1 MSLYKS
7 IFSFIWLFIII
18 IMLCGCQNNDITQD
32 PMIPD
37 NKQSEDSVKNEDIPA
52 PSGHSTLP
60 QTSPSNE
67 IPPVSST
74 TMYVKLN
81 HYGSQ
86 LNIRESP
93 SISDNII
100 GKLTHGDSIQVISI
114 QDGWAIVEFNQ
125 DVGYIKADYLV
136 DEEPS
141 QLLPPHESVSPDELY
156 INVYK
161 SRRVLE
167 LWNGDELIGE
177 YNIALGFNPIGH
189 KEKEGDGKTPEGAY
203 YICLKN
209 PNSRFYLSLG
219 ISYPGIADA
228 QRGLATGLITQN
240 EHDRIINAITSGGVP
255 PWNTPLG
262 GEVMVHGSGAK
273 DDWTEGCIAV
283 DNDVMDILWEYC
295 TVGTKIFIFP

>member
-1 MSLYKS
+1 
-7 IFSFIWLFIII
+7 
-18 IMLCGCQNNDITQD
+18 MLCGCQNNDITLD
-32 PMIPD
+32 PKTPD
-37 NKQSEDSVKNEDIPA
+37 NKQSEASVKNEDIPA
-52 PSGHSTLP
+52 PSEDSTLP
-60 QTSPSNE
+60 QTSPSNGV
-67 IPPVSST
+67 PSVSST

-81 HYGSQ
+81 RYGSL
-86 LNIRESP
+86 LNVRESP

-100 GKLTHGDSIQVISI
+100 GKLTHGDSVQVISI
-114 QDGWAIVEFNQ
+114 HNGWAKIEFNQ

-136 DEEPS
+136 DKEPS
-141 QLLPPHESVSPDELY
+141 QLLPPHESVSPDEVY

-161 SRRVLE
+161 SKRILE
-167 LWNGDELIGE
+167 LWSGNELIGE

-189 KEKEGDGKTPEGAY
+189 KEQEGDGKTPEGAY

-228 QRGLATGLITQN
+228 QRGLSTGLITQD

-255 PWNTPLG
+255 PWNTALG
-262 GEVMVHGSGAK
+262 GQIMVHGSGSK
-273 DDWTEGCIAV
+273 GDWTAGCIAV